1 MLSKIQAFPAAQSEC
16 DVYYHFKGI
25 DIHACPV
32 IIAYTSHRLPFIR
45 LMGFVDGTDSLTD
58 VRTIHTEQ
66 IRYLRLGHPYG
77 YGRHENCS
85 RITNGYYSSVHN
97 LLCLPL
103 RKISF
108 HISHITQDGGIQY
121 FGIVLGHTDIGVP
134 QNFCHILHAHLIR
147 QKYHGSRSMAGDV
160 GRQPFLYSANI
171 GYFLQV
177 SIHLLVAQHRQEYI
191 FCYAIRL
198 VGILVYQF
206 AGRGYDGD
214 VTHLF
219 CLLAGFPNPQ
229 IALVI
234 PYKMLLAKLLDIRKS
249 HAGEAAESKDIPYL
263 LQPFNIEI
271 LIHQPVELFFGKKF
285 QYLQGFWALAVFC

>member
-97 LLCLPL
+97 LLCLSL

-134 QNFCHILHAHLIR
+134 QNFC
-147 QKYHGSRSMAGDV
+147 QD
-160 GRQPFLYSANI
+160 
-171 GYFLQV
+171 
-177 SIHLLVAQHRQEYI
+177 
-191 FCYAIRL
+191 
-198 VGILVYQF
+198 
-206 AGRGYDGD
+206 
-214 VTHLF
+214 
-219 CLLAGFPNPQ
+219 
-229 IALVI
+229 
-234 PYKMLLAKLLDIRKS
+234 RKS
-249 HAGEAAESKDIPYL
+249 TRLNSSHRCTSRMPSSA
-263 LQPFNIEI
+263 
-271 LIHQPVELFFGKKF
+271 
-285 QYLQGFWALAVFC
+285 